1 MKIATPNRMKANANS
16 HPNLSKRRLHEG
28 AIVAIF
34 CLLAST
40 AIAAQ
45 AQQPP
50 APAAPPK
57 PAAGSTDPKD
67 FLHITDEVMG
77 EMSKLL
83 GLQQLEP
90 LKKTLRSR
98 EEIRAYLIRQMEED
112 KEPEKRYADER
123 VLEKLGLLPKD
134 FPIDSFLLD
143 LLTEQVAGLY
153 DPKSK
158 EFYIADWIEPEDQR
172 EVMAHELTHA
182 LQDQHYHID
191 PWRDAAKP
199 NDDGESARDAVLEG
213 AAVAAM
219 IDYTLHQQGKSL
231 ADLGD
236 MSFSALLGS
245 VDDTPMLKKAPRFL
259 KDSLLFPYSDGG
271 DFCQAVLRARGGW
284 SGFHTVFEKPPV
296 STQQIMHPDLYLR
309 NVVPENVILP
319 DLSQTLPKDWK
330 MLDSN
335 VMGEFGIREILK
347 QFIGAAR
354 ADQLSPVWAG
364 DRYAIYERKIAKDPK
379 DKNAKEVKE
388 DILVMRVRTDSA
400 DGAARLF
407 GGFSEA
413 YDHKYEKR
421 ESLLRRPNYYSFDS
435 SEGSTFLRCVGSDCI
450 TMEGGDQKL
459 FDSLVHALGWPANP
473 EAPAPAGGSGIRTR
487 EDPLPPQNTPAA
499 TIEIHP

>member
-231 ADLGD
+231 D
-236 MSFSALLGS
+236 
-245 VDDTPMLKKAPRFL
+245 
-259 KDSLLFPYSDGG
+259 
-271 DFCQAVLRARGGW
+271 AVA
-284 SGFHTVFEKPPV
+284 
-296 STQQIMHPDLYLR
+296 STNM
-309 NVVPENVILP
+309 
-319 DLSQTLPKDWK
+319 
-330 MLDSN
+330 
-335 VMGEFGIREILK
+335 
-347 QFIGAAR
+347 
-354 ADQLSPVWAG
+354 
-364 DRYAIYERKIAKDPK
+364 
-379 DKNAKEVKE
+379 
-388 DILVMRVRTDSA
+388 
-400 DGAARLF
+400 
-407 GGFSEA
+407 
-413 YDHKYEKR
+413 
-421 ESLLRRPNYYSFDS
+421 
-435 SEGSTFLRCVGSDCI
+435 
-450 TMEGGDQKL
+450 KL
-459 FDSLVHALGWPANP
+459 
-473 EAPAPAGGSGIRTR
+473 
-487 EDPLPPQNTPAA
+487 
-499 TIEIHP
+499 

>member
-1 MKIATPNRMKANANS
+1 MNLKAKSPSNIWKYG
-16 HPNLSKRRLHEG
+16 LFKG
-28 AIVAIF
+28 AIIAAF
-34 CLLAST
+34 CLLVSV
-40 AIAAQ
+40 AIGAQ
-45 AQQPP
+45 SQQLP
-50 APAAPPK
+50 APATPPK
-57 PAAGSTDPKD
+57 PAVGSTDPTE
-67 FLHITDEVMG
+67 FLHITDEVMAQ
-77 EMSKLL
+77 MSKLL

-98 EEIRAYLIRQMEED
+98 EEIRAYLVRQMDED

-199 NDDGESARDAVLEG
+199 NDDAESARDAVLEG
-213 AAVAAM
+213 GAVAAM

-236 MSFSALLGS
+236 MSFSALLGN
-245 VDDTPMLKKAPRFL
+245 VDETPMLKKAPRFL

-284 SGFHTVFEKPPV
+284 PGFHTVFENPPV

-309 NVVPENVILP
+309 NVVPEKVTLP
-319 DLSQTLPKDWK
+319 DLSPSLPKEWK

-335 VMGEFGIREILK
+335 IMGEFGIREILK
-347 QFIGAAR
+347 QFIGEAR
-354 ADQLSPVWAG
+354 ADELSPVWAG

-379 DKNAKEVKE
+379 DKNAKEAKE
-388 DILVMRVRTDSA
+388 DILIMRVRTDTA

-421 ESLLRRPNYYSFDS
+421 ENLLRRPNYYSFDS
-435 SEGSTFLRCVGSDCI
+435 SEGSTFLRCLGSDCI

-459 FDSLVHALGWPANP
+459 FDSLVYALGWPANP
-473 EAPAPAGGSGIRTR
+473 EAPSAPGSGIKTIEGWR
-487 EDPLPPQNTPAA
+487 PQPQQLPPSAPV
-499 TIEIHP
+499 EIHP